1 MPTSAAAARAPA
13 DDTELATDSLG
24 TLARREPE
32 DRERGVELLAARL
45 DTPMS
50 VLGLL
55 FLLVVL
61 GQNVAGS
68 PEVQRAFTI
77 AGWVLWVVFAAEFL
91 LRLWLAPSRWRF
103 LRRNW
108 WQVAFLILP
117 MLRFLRGLALLR
129 LVRAGRVLRVVRAGG
144 VVSSAVRS
152 SRSAS
157 RILSSRLGWVG
168 AVSAIVVLASSQ
180 LLFTLG
186 HYEAYGDALYAAALA
201 TIAGESLGL
210 DGGLPRVLDVAL
222 LTYSVGVFAA
232 LAGTLGAYF
241 FDAQRLAGQPPA
253 RHELDSSATA
263 PPSPSGSSKLV
274 SPTAA
279 GSVSGSPD
287 PSRAS

>member
-1 MPTSAAAARAPA
+1 MPSVPVHA
-13 DDTELATDSLG
+13 DDAELATDSLG
-24 TLARREPE
+24 ALRRREPE
-32 DRERGVELLAARL
+32 ERERGVELLAARL
-45 DTPMS
+45 DRPMS
-50 VLGLL
+50 VLGVL

-68 PEVQRAFTI
+68 PDVQRIFTV

-91 LRLWLAPSRWRF
+91 LRLWLAPSRGRF

-108 WQVAFLILP
+108 WQVAFLLLP

-129 LVRAGRVLRVVRAGG
+129 LVRAGRVVRVVRAGG

-152 SRSAS
+152 SRSAG
-157 RILSSRLGWVG
+157 RILGSRLGWV
-168 AVSAIVVLASSQ
+168 AALSAIVVLASSQ

-210 DGGLPRVLDVAL
+210 DGGLARVMDVAL

-241 FDAQRLAGQPPA
+241 FDASRASSAPPA
-253 RHELDSSATA
+253 AYGAGSSGTA
-263 PPSPSGSSKLV
+263 PPSASGSSKLS

-279 GSVSGSPD
+279 GSVPGSPE

>member
-1 MPTSAAAARAPA
+1 MPSAPA
-13 DDTELATDSLG
+13 LADDAELATDSLG
-24 TLARREPE
+24 TLRRREPR

-61 GQNVAGS
+61 GQNVASS
-68 PEVQRAFTI
+68 PGVSRAFTVV
-77 AGWVLWVVFAAEFL
+77 GWVLWVVFVAEFL

-108 WQVAFLILP
+108 WQVAFLLLP

-152 SRSAS
+152 SRSAG
-157 RILSSRLGWVG
+157 RILGSRLAWV
-168 AVSAIVVLASSQ
+168 AALSAIVVLASSQ
-180 LLFTLG
+180 LLYTLG
-186 HYEAYGDALYAAALA
+186 SFDDYGDALYAAARA
-201 TIAGESLGL
+201 TIAGESLDLDDGL
-210 DGGLPRVLDVAL
+210 LRVLDVAL

-241 FDAQRLAGQPPA
+241 FDAQRSAG
-253 RHELDSSATA
+253 SASAPQEAGPSGTA
-263 PPSPSGSSKLV
+263 PPSASGSSKLT

-279 GSVSGSPD
+279 GSVSGSPE

>member
-1 MPTSAAAARAPA
+1 MQTT
-13 DDTELATDSLG
+13 DDAELATDSLAA
-24 TLARREPE
+24 LRRRQPE
-32 DRERGVELLAARL
+32 ERERGVELLAARL
-45 DTPMS
+45 DRPMS
-50 VLGLL
+50 VLGVL

-68 PEVQRAFTI
+68 PGVQRAFTV
-77 AGWVLWVVFAAEFL
+77 AGWVLWVVFAAELL
-91 LRLWLAPSRWRF
+91 LRLWLAPSKRRF

-108 WQVAFLILP
+108 WQVAFLLLP

-129 LVRAGRVLRVVRAGG
+129 VVRAGRVLRVVRAGG
-144 VVSSAVRS
+144 VLSSAVRS
-152 SRSAS
+152 SRSAG
-157 RILSSRLGWVG
+157 RILGSRLAWV
-168 AVSAIVVLASSQ
+168 AALSAIVVLAGSQ

-186 HYEAYGDALYAAALA
+186 YYDAYGDALYAAALA

-210 DGGLPRVLDVAL
+210 EQGLPRVLDVVL

-241 FDAQRLAGQPPA
+241 FDASRAAPYGAG
-253 RHELDSSATA
+253 SSGTA
-263 PPSPSGSSKLV
+263 PPSASGSSKLS

>member
-1 MPTSAAAARAPA
+1 MQTT
-13 DDTELATDSLG
+13 DDAELTTDSVASLR
-24 TLARREPE
+24 RREPE
-32 DRERGVELLAARL
+32 DRERGIELLAARM
-45 DTPMS
+45 DRPMS
-50 VLGLL
+50 VLGVL

-68 PEVQRAFTI
+68 PGVQRAFTV

-91 LRLWLAPSRWRF
+91 LRLWLAPSRGRF

-108 WQVAFLILP
+108 WQVAFLLLP

-129 LVRAGRVLRVVRAGG
+129 VVRAGRVLRVVRAGG

-152 SRSAS
+152 SRSAG
-157 RILSSRLGWVG
+157 RILGSRLGWV
-168 AVSAIVVLASSQ
+168 AALSAIVVLASSQ

-186 HYEAYGDALYAAALA
+186 FYDAYAAALDAAALA

-210 DGGLPRVLDVAL
+210 DEGLPRLLDVAL

-241 FDAQRLAGQPPA
+241 FDASRAPSAPPA
-253 RHELDSSATA
+253 A
-263 PPSPSGSSKLV
+263 
-274 SPTAA
+274 
-279 GSVSGSPD
+279 
-287 PSRAS
+287 

>member
-1 MPTSAAAARAPA
+1 MPPAPA
-13 DDTELATDSLG
+13 IADDAELATDSVAQ
-24 TLARREPE
+24 LARRQPE
-32 DRERGVELLAARL
+32 ERERGIELLAARL

-68 PEVQRAFTI
+68 PGVQRAFQV
-77 AGWVLWVVFAAEFL
+77 AGWVLWVLFVAEFL
-91 LRLWLAPSRWRF
+91 LRLWLAPSRLRF

-108 WQVAFLILP
+108 WQVAFLLLP

-152 SRSAS
+152 SRSAG
-157 RILSSRLGWVG
+157 RILGSRLGWV
-168 AVSAIVVLASSQ
+168 AALSAIVVLASSQ
-180 LLFTLG
+180 LLYTLG
-186 HYEAYGDALYAAALA
+186 YYEVYADALYAAALA

-210 DGGLPRVLDVAL
+210 DGGFARVLDVAV

-232 LAGTLGAYF
+232 LAGTVGAYF
-241 FDAQRLAGQPPA
+241 FDASRASAGPPAGQAPA
-253 RHELDSSATA
+253 PSGTA
-263 PPSPSGSSKLV
+263 PPSASGSSKLT
-274 SPTAA
+274 SPAAA

>member
-1 MPTSAAAARAPA
+1 MPTAPA
-13 DDTELATDSLG
+13 PPDDAELATDSLG
-24 TLARREPE
+24 TLRRREPE
-32 DRERGVELLAARL
+32 ERERGVELLAARL
-45 DTPMS
+45 DRPMS
-50 VLGLL
+50 VLGVL

-68 PEVQRAFTI
+68 PGVQRIFTI
-77 AGWVLWVVFAAEFL
+77 VGWVLWVVFAAEFL
-91 LRLWLAPSRWRF
+91 LRLWLAPSRGRF

-108 WQVAFLILP
+108 WQVAFLLLP

-152 SRSAS
+152 SRSAG
-157 RILSSRLGWVG
+157 RILGSRLGWV
-168 AVSAIVVLASSQ
+168 AALSAIVVLASSQ
-180 LLFTLG
+180 LLYTLG
-186 HYEAYGDALYAAALA
+186 HYEAYTDALYAAALA

-210 DGGLPRVLDVAL
+210 DGGLARVMDVAL

-241 FDAQRLAGQPPA
+241 FDASRTASAPPTA
-253 RHELDSSATA
+253 QAPGSSGTA
-263 PPSPSGSSKLV
+263 PPSASGSSKLT

>member
-1 MPTSAAAARAPA
+1 MQTT
-13 DDTELATDSLG
+13 DDAELATDSVA
-24 TLARREPE
+24 TLRRRAPE
-32 DRERGVELLAARL
+32 ERERGVELLAARL

-50 VLGLL
+50 VLGVL

-68 PEVQRAFTI
+68 HGVQRAFTV
-77 AGWVLWVVFAAEFL
+77 AGWVLWALFAAEFL
-91 LRLWLAPSRWRF
+91 LRLWLAPSRGRF

-108 WQVAFLILP
+108 WQLAFLLLP

-152 SRSAS
+152 SRSAG
-157 RILSSRLGWVG
+157 RILSSRLAWV
-168 AVSAIVVLASSQ
+168 AALSAIVVLASSQ

-186 HYEAYGDALYAAALA
+186 YYAAYGDALYAAALA
-201 TIAGESLGL
+201 TIAGESLDL
-210 DGGLPRVLDVAL
+210 EQGLPRVLDVAL

-241 FDAQRLAGQPPA
+241 FDASRALSAPAAGQAPG
-253 RHELDSSATA
+253 TA
-263 PPSPSGSSKLV
+263 PPSPSGSSKLT

-279 GSVSGSPD
+279 GSVAGSPE
-287 PSRAS
+287 PFRAS

>member
-1 MPTSAAAARAPA
+1 MPTAPA
-13 DDTELATDSLG
+13 PGRTPAADADLAADGLV

-50 VLGLL
+50 VLGVL

-61 GQNVAGS
+61 GQNVASS
-68 PEVQRAFTI
+68 PGISRAFTV
-77 AGWVLWVVFAAEFL
+77 AGWVLWVVFVAEFL
-91 LRLWLAPSRWRF
+91 LRLWLAPSRGRF

-108 WQVAFLILP
+108 WQVAFLLLP

-152 SRSAS
+152 SRSAG
-157 RILSSRLGWVG
+157 RILSSRLGWV
-168 AVSAIVVLASSQ
+168 AALSAIVVLATSQ
-180 LLFTLG
+180 LLYTLG
-186 HYEAYGDALYAAALA
+186 YYEEYADALYAAALA

-210 DGGLPRVLDVAL
+210 EAGLPRVLDVAL

-241 FDAQRLAGQPPA
+241 FDAQQVERAGA
-253 RHELDSSATA
+253 A
-263 PPSPSGSSKLV
+263 PTP
-274 SPTAA
+274 
-279 GSVSGSPD
+279 
-287 PSRAS
+287 

>member
-1 MPTSAAAARAPA
+1 MTGAGYADPVPTSPA
-13 DDTELATDSLG
+13 DDADLADDSVA
-24 TLARREPE
+24 TLARRGPAE
-32 DRERGVELLAARL
+32 RERGIELLAARL

-50 VLGLL
+50 VLGVL

-68 PEVQRAFTI
+68 PAVQRAFTA
-77 AGWVLWVVFAAEFL
+77 AGWVLWAVFAAEFL
-91 LRLWLAPSRWRF
+91 LRLWLAPSRVRF

-108 WQVAFLILP
+108 WQLAFLLLP

-152 SRSAS
+152 SRSAG
-157 RILSSRLGWVG
+157 RILSSRLGWV
-168 AVSAIVVLASSQ
+168 AALSAIVVLASSQ
-180 LLFTLG
+180 LLYTLG
-186 HYEAYGDALYAAALA
+186 AYDSYGDALYAAALA
-201 TIAGESLGL
+201 TIAGSSLGL
-210 DGGLPRVLDVAL
+210 PGGLARILDVAL

-241 FDAQRLAGQPPA
+241 FDTSRAPAVAAQEAG
-253 RHELDSSATA
+253 TA
-263 PPSPSGSSKLV
+263 PPSASGSSKLT

>member
-1 MPTSAAAARAPA
+1 MSTVLVPA
-13 DDTELATDSLG
+13 DDAELANDSVAALR
-24 TLARREPE
+24 RREPE
-32 DRERGVELLAARL
+32 ERERGIELLAARL
-45 DTPMS
+45 DRPMS
-50 VLGLL
+50 VLGVL

-61 GQNVAGS
+61 GQNVASS
-68 PEVQRAFTI
+68 PGISRAFTVT
-77 AGWVLWVVFAAEFL
+77 GWVLWVIFAAEFL
-91 LRLWLAPSRWRF
+91 LRLWLAPSRGRF

-108 WQVAFLILP
+108 WQVAFLLLP

-152 SRSAS
+152 SRSAG
-157 RILSSRLGWVG
+157 RILGSRLGWV
-168 AVSAIVVLASSQ
+168 AALSAIVVLASSQ

-186 HYEAYGDALYAAALA
+186 YYEAYSDALYAAALV

-210 DGGLPRVLDVAL
+210 EQGLPRVLDVAL

-241 FDAQRLAGQPPA
+241 FDASRAAGAPA
-253 RHELDSSATA
+253 GYEAGSSSGTA
-263 PPSPSGSSKLV
+263 PPSPSGSSKLT

-279 GSVSGSPD
+279 GSVSGSPE